1 MDDDNDAGYT
11 QREWDRVVGL
21 GKVPCLYS
29 TEIKMDSAKA
39 LEMDYLLC
47 DILKITMEKLKEVPL
62 PIVVA
67 WRKTASNYSRD
78 LYEEESLM
86 NSITFNTISVLSQEI
101 ETIEFCRK
109 DKDDIEYKVVLRWLN
124 NRIIELENE

>member
-1 MDDDNDAGYT
+1 M
-11 QREWDRVVGL
+11 
-21 GKVPCLYS
+21 
-29 TEIKMDSAKA
+29 TEIEMDRSKT

-47 DILKITMEKLKEVPL
+47 DILKITMDKLDEVPL
-62 PIVVA
+62 PIVIA

-101 ETIEFCRK
+101 ETMEFCRK
-109 DKDDIEYKVVLRWLN
+109 DKDDIEYKMILRWLT
-124 NRIIELENE
+124 NRIKDLENE